1 MSPLRKEAIQLL
13 ESVPEENLSWLIQI
27 IQAQS
32 ERLSREE
39 RLAQKQQAYEEL
51 QELISRKKVHVP
63 DDFDCKKEL
72 AQYREERFGN
82 ANLA

>member
-1 MSPLRKEAIQLL
+1 MSPLRKEALQLL
-13 ESVPEENLSWLIQI
+13 ETVPEEKLVALIQFM
-27 IQAQS
+27 QTQS
-32 ERLSREE
+32 ERLSRKEE
-39 RLAQKQQAYEEL
+39 LAQKQQAYEEL

-82 ANLA
+82 AHLA